1 MRRFGGIAARELDI
15 EPFRQLQQ
23 SPQKLVHPLLRELR
37 RQGERKECSHRFAA
51 HCGDIAQSPR
61 EAAMTHGFGRV
72 PLLAEMDALKAEI
85 SCDED
90 FVIFRDAQNRGVVSD
105 SDYDREIL
113 PTL

>member
-1 MRRFGGIAARELDI
+1 
-15 EPFRQLQQ
+15 
-23 SPQKLVHPLLRELR
+23 
-37 RQGERKECSHRFAA
+37 
-51 HCGDIAQSPR
+51 
-61 EAAMTHGFGRV
+61 MTHGFGRV